1 MSELVRQSAKLFWNG
16 FLLLLV
22 SGLSVG
28 LGIWSGKSRTP
39 PPPPIIRSMA
49 LTVSQLERLGEL
61 TTARIHV
68 TDVLWAEGE
77 GYRGSWLISGD
88 ALLSCEIAKAKVVN
102 IKEEKHTATIRL
114 PLPRVTSAR
123 VDHEKTKTW
132 SVEKTTWLP
141 WRWGDQGVVRD
152 AAMFHAQ
159 QLIETAAGSERH
171 MGPAKAQAELLIRQ
185 MYYLVEWKVDVEW
198 E

>member
-1 MSELVRQSAKLFWNG
+1 MSELVRQSGKLFFNV
-16 FLLLLV
+16 FLVLLLT
-22 SGLSVG
+22 GFSVG
-28 LGIWSGKSRTP
+28 LGMWLGRSRVLTP
-39 PPPPIIRSMA
+39 PPIVRSMA
-49 LTVSQLERLGEL
+49 PTVSQLERLGEL
-61 TTARIHV
+61 TTARIYV

-88 ALLSCEIAKAKVVN
+88 ALLSCDVAKAKVMN
-102 IKEEKHTATIRL
+102 INEEKHTATIRL
-114 PLPRVTSAR
+114 PPPRVISAR

-171 MGPAKAQAELLIRQ
+171 MGPAKAQAELMIRQ
-185 MYYLVEWKVDVEW
+185 MYNLVEWKVDVVW